1 MFGTLK
7 KIFAAVVL
15 VVALVLAAYAGFRW
29 GSYVF
34 PPVERLLGMDAVPAQ
49 ATPEASSEP
58 TAQLADSTLDRF
70 ERFRGGRGG
79 NRLALSGRELT
90 SVVRFAVPGLIPP
103 GLSEPTVTLQRGRI
117 HLQARVAIAAFPQL
131 SRLGVI
137 MGMLPDTVPLEMV
150 GSLVPNDPEYMALQ
164 VDTVE
169 LAYVPIPKSMVVDV
183 LKGLHRRAPS
193 TMPPDALPVPIPDGV
208 KSVNVQR
215 DSLVL
220 TAKR

>member
-7 KIFAAVVL
+7 KILAAVVL

-34 PPVERLLGMDAVPAQ
+34 PPLERLLGMDAVPAQ
-49 ATPEASSEP
+49 ATPDASNEP

-70 ERFRGGRGG
+70 ERFRSGRDGD
-79 NRLALSGRELT
+79 RLALSGREIS
-90 SVVRFAVPGLIPP
+90 SVVRFAIPGLIPP
-103 GLSEPTVTLQRGRI
+103 GVSEPTVDLEQGRV
-117 HLQARVAIAAFPQL
+117 HLKARLAVAAFPQL

-137 MGMLPDTVPLEMV
+137 MGMLPDTVPLEIE
-150 GSLVPNDPEYMALQ
+150 GSLVPADQEYMALK
-164 VDTVE
+164 VDTVA
-169 LAYVPIPKSMVVDV
+169 LAYVPIPKSMVEEV
-183 LKGLHRRAPS
+183 LKGLHRRGPP
-193 TMPPDALPVPIPDGV
+193 TMSPDALPVPIPDGV
-208 KSVNVQR
+208 KSVYVQR